1 MFWCRLSLF
10 LRHINQKQSMKLAEA
25 LSVRKDLQNKIDQ
38 LEDRLKSIVKIQE
51 GDEPDEAAEDL
62 LSELQNA
69 AVQLEDV
76 IYRVNR
82 TNLHAVIDGEPITKL
97 IARKDV
103 LTKEIG
109 ILRNVLKVASAQES
123 RYSRNEIKYVR
134 TIDTAEL
141 RKKVDR
147 LSAELRRVDLRI
159 QEANWM
165 FELEPCD

>member
-1 MFWCRLSLF
+1 M
-10 LRHINQKQSMKLAEA
+10 IKTKEANMKLAEA

-82 TNLHAVIDGEPITKL
+82 TNLHAVIDGVPITKL

-103 LTKEIG
+103 LTREVG

>member
-1 MFWCRLSLF
+1 
-10 LRHINQKQSMKLAEA
+10 MKLAEA

-51 GDEPDEAAEDL
+51 GDEPDEVAEDL

-69 AVQLEDV
+69 SVQLEDV

-82 TNLHAVIDGEPITKL
+82 TNLHAVMDGVPITKL

-103 LTKEIG
+103 LTREVG

>member
-1 MFWCRLSLF
+1 
-10 LRHINQKQSMKLAEA
+10 MKLAEA
-25 LSVRKDLQNKIDQ
+25 LSVRKDLQNKINQ

-51 GDEPDEAAEDL
+51 GDEPDEVAEDL

-69 AVQLEDV
+69 SVQLEDV

-82 TNLHAVIDGEPITKL
+82 TNLHAVMDGVPITKL

-103 LTKEIG
+103 LTRKVG

>member
-1 MFWCRLSLF
+1 
-10 LRHINQKQSMKLAEA
+10 MKLAEA

-76 IYRVNR
+76 VYRVNR
-82 TNLHAVIDGEPITKL
+82 TNLHAVMDGVPITKL

>member
-1 MFWCRLSLF
+1 
-10 LRHINQKQSMKLAEA
+10 MKLAEA
-25 LSVRKDLQNKIDQ
+25 LSVRKDLQNKINQ

-51 GDEPDEAAEDL
+51 GDEPDEVAEDL

>member
-1 MFWCRLSLF
+1 
-10 LRHINQKQSMKLAEA
+10 MKLAEA
-25 LSVRKDLQNKIDQ
+25 LSVRKDLQNKINQ

-51 GDEPDEAAEDL
+51 GDEPDEVAEDL

-82 TNLHAVIDGEPITKL
+82 TNLHAVIDGVPITKL

>member
-1 MFWCRLSLF
+1 
-10 LRHINQKQSMKLAEA
+10 MKLAEA

-69 AVQLEDV
+69 SVQLEDV

-147 LSAELRRVDLRI
+147 LSVELRRVDLRI

>member
-1 MFWCRLSLF
+1 
-10 LRHINQKQSMKLAEA
+10 MKLAEA

-51 GDEPDEAAEDL
+51 GDEPDEVAEDL

-82 TNLHAVIDGEPITKL
+82 TNLHAVIDGVPITKL

>member
-1 MFWCRLSLF
+1 
-10 LRHINQKQSMKLAEA
+10 MKLAEA

-76 IYRVNR
+76 VYRVNR
-82 TNLHAVIDGEPITKL
+82 TNLHAVIDGVPITKL

-103 LTKEIG
+103 LTREVG

>member
-1 MFWCRLSLF
+1 MGTA
-10 LRHINQKQSMKLAEA
+10 LAYCHPF
-25 LSVRKDLQNKIDQ
+25 SIDQ

-103 LTKEIG
+103 LTREVG

>member
-1 MFWCRLSLF
+1 
-10 LRHINQKQSMKLAEA
+10 MKLAEA

-62 LSELQNA
+62 LSELQNVS
-69 AVQLEDV
+69 VQLEDV

>member
-1 MFWCRLSLF
+1 
-10 LRHINQKQSMKLAEA
+10 MKLAEA
-25 LSVRKDLQNKIDQ
+25 LSVRKDLQNKINQ

-51 GDEPDEAAEDL
+51 GDEPDEVAEDL

-69 AVQLEDV
+69 SVQLEDV

>member
-1 MFWCRLSLF
+1 
-10 LRHINQKQSMKLAEA
+10 MKLAEA

-82 TNLHAVIDGEPITKL
+82 TNLHAVMDGVPITKL

-103 LTKEIG
+103 LTREVG

>member
-1 MFWCRLSLF
+1 
-10 LRHINQKQSMKLAEA
+10 MKLAEA

-62 LSELQNA
+62 LSELKNA
-69 AVQLEDV
+69 SVQLEDV

-82 TNLHAVIDGEPITKL
+82 TNLHAVIDGVPITKL

-103 LTKEIG
+103 LTREVG

>member
-1 MFWCRLSLF
+1 M
-10 LRHINQKQSMKLAEA
+10 IKTKETNMKLAEA

>member
-1 MFWCRLSLF
+1 M
-10 LRHINQKQSMKLAEA
+10 IKTKEANMKLAEA

-82 TNLHAVIDGEPITKL
+82 TNLHAVMDGVPITKL

>member
-1 MFWCRLSLF
+1 M
-10 LRHINQKQSMKLAEA
+10 IKTKEANMKLAEA

-103 LTKEIG
+103 LTREVG

>member
-1 MFWCRLSLF
+1 
-10 LRHINQKQSMKLAEA
+10 MKLAEA

-103 LTKEIG
+103 LTMEVG

-123 RYSRNEIKYVR
+123 RYGRNEIKYVR

>member
-1 MFWCRLSLF
+1 
-10 LRHINQKQSMKLAEA
+10 MKLAEA
-25 LSVRKDLQNKIDQ
+25 LSVRKDLQNKVDQ

>member
-1 MFWCRLSLF
+1 
-10 LRHINQKQSMKLAEA
+10 MKLAEA

-82 TNLHAVIDGEPITKL
+82 TNLHAVMDGVPITKL

-103 LTKEIG
+103 LTWEVG
-109 ILRNVLKVASAQES
+109 ILRNVQKVASAQES
-123 RYSRNEIKYVR
+123 RYGRNEIKYVR

>member
-1 MFWCRLSLF
+1 
-10 LRHINQKQSMKLAEA
+10 MKLAEA

-103 LTKEIG
+103 LTREVG

-123 RYSRNEIKYVR
+123 RYGRNEIKYVR

>member
-1 MFWCRLSLF
+1 
-10 LRHINQKQSMKLAEA
+10 MKLAEA
-25 LSVRKDLQNKIDQ
+25 LSVRKDLQNKINQ

-51 GDEPDEAAEDL
+51 GDEPDEVAEDL

-69 AVQLEDV
+69 SVQLEDV

-82 TNLHAVIDGEPITKL
+82 TNLHAVIDGVPITKL

>member
-1 MFWCRLSLF
+1 
-10 LRHINQKQSMKLAEA
+10 MKLAEA
-25 LSVRKDLQNKIDQ
+25 LSVRKDLQNKINQ

-51 GDEPDEAAEDL
+51 GDEPDEVAEDL

-69 AVQLEDV
+69 SVQLEDV

-82 TNLHAVIDGEPITKL
+82 TNLHAVIDGVPITKL

-103 LTKEIG
+103 LTKELG

-147 LSAELRRVDLRI
+147 LSVELRRVDLRI

>member
-1 MFWCRLSLF
+1 
-10 LRHINQKQSMKLAEA
+10 MKLAEA
-25 LSVRKDLQNKIDQ
+25 LSVRKDLQNKINQ

-51 GDEPDEAAEDL
+51 GDEPDEVAEDL

-69 AVQLEDV
+69 SVQLEDV

-82 TNLHAVIDGEPITKL
+82 TNLHAVMDGVPITKL

-103 LTKEIG
+103 LTREVG

>member
-1 MFWCRLSLF
+1 
-10 LRHINQKQSMKLAEA
+10 MKLAEA

-109 ILRNVLKVASAQES
+109 ILRNVLKVASERES

-147 LSAELRRVDLRI
+147 LSTELRRVDLRI

>member
-1 MFWCRLSLF
+1 
-10 LRHINQKQSMKLAEA
+10 MKLAEA

-82 TNLHAVIDGEPITKL
+82 TNLHAVMDGVPITKL

>member
-1 MFWCRLSLF
+1 
-10 LRHINQKQSMKLAEA
+10 MKLAEA
-25 LSVRKDLQNKIDQ
+25 LSVRKDLQNKINQ

-82 TNLHAVIDGEPITKL
+82 TNLHAVIDGVPITKL

>member
-1 MFWCRLSLF
+1 
-10 LRHINQKQSMKLAEA
+10 MKLAEA

-69 AVQLEDV
+69 SVQLEDV

-82 TNLHAVIDGEPITKL
+82 TNLHAVMDGVPITKL

-103 LTKEIG
+103 LTREVG

>member
-1 MFWCRLSLF
+1 
-10 LRHINQKQSMKLAEA
+10 MKLAEA

-147 LSAELRRVDLRI
+147 LSAELRRVDLLI

>member
-1 MFWCRLSLF
+1 
-10 LRHINQKQSMKLAEA
+10 MKLAEA

-82 TNLHAVIDGEPITKL
+82 TNLHAVMDGVPITKL

-123 RYSRNEIKYVR
+123 RYSRNERKYVR

>member
-1 MFWCRLSLF
+1 
-10 LRHINQKQSMKLAEA
+10 MKLAEA

-76 IYRVNR
+76 IYS
-82 TNLHAVIDGEPITKL
+82 LHAVMDGVPITKL

>member
-1 MFWCRLSLF
+1 M
-10 LRHINQKQSMKLAEA
+10 
-25 LSVRKDLQNKIDQ
+25 
-38 LEDRLKSIVKIQE
+38 
-51 GDEPDEAAEDL
+51 
-62 LSELQNA
+62 
-69 AVQLEDV
+69 
-76 IYRVNR
+76 
-82 TNLHAVIDGEPITKL
+82 
-97 IARKDV
+97 
-103 LTKEIG
+103 
-109 ILRNVLKVASAQES
+109 LKVASAQES

>member
-1 MFWCRLSLF
+1 
-10 LRHINQKQSMKLAEA
+10 MKLAEA

-82 TNLHAVIDGEPITKL
+82 TNLHAVIDGVPITKL

>member
-1 MFWCRLSLF
+1 
-10 LRHINQKQSMKLAEA
+10 MKLAEA

-82 TNLHAVIDGEPITKL
+82 TNLHAVIDGVPITKL

-103 LTKEIG
+103 LTREVG

>member
-1 MFWCRLSLF
+1 M
-10 LRHINQKQSMKLAEA
+10 
-25 LSVRKDLQNKIDQ
+25 
-38 LEDRLKSIVKIQE
+38 
-51 GDEPDEAAEDL
+51 
-62 LSELQNA
+62 
-69 AVQLEDV
+69 
-76 IYRVNR
+76 
-82 TNLHAVIDGEPITKL
+82 DGVPITKL
-97 IARKDV
+97 IARKNV

-123 RYSRNEIKYVR
+123 RYGRNEIKYVR

>member
-1 MFWCRLSLF
+1 
-10 LRHINQKQSMKLAEA
+10 MKLAEA

-69 AVQLEDV
+69 SVQLEDV

-82 TNLHAVIDGEPITKL
+82 TNLHAVIDGVPITKL

-103 LTKEIG
+103 LTREVG

>member
-1 MFWCRLSLF
+1 
-10 LRHINQKQSMKLAEA
+10 MKLAEA

-103 LTKEIG
+103 LTREVG

-159 QEANWM
+159 QEPTGCSSLSRVTDN
-165 FELEPCD
+165 

>member
-1 MFWCRLSLF
+1 
-10 LRHINQKQSMKLAEA
+10 MKLAEA

-51 GDEPDEAAEDL
+51 GDL

-82 TNLHAVIDGEPITKL
+82 TNLHAVIDGVPITKL